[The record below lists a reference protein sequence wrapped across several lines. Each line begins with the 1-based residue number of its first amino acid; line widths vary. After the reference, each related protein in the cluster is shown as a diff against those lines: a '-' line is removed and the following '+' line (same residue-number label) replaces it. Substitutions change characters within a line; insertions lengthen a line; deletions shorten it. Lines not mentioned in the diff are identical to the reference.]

1 MKKTERK
8 IKLLGCEVVECKSHY
23 ESFLVRELADA
34 LGLRWIDGTS
44 LMANSYAGL
53 PAYLDLHARAYLYF
67 LPCDTTAISATQWL
81 NRHEVFVPGQKV
93 RLNNDTFVYWYIG
106 SCPSAGND
114 YYWITNGDAATFW
127 FKYQLTGCDSSGN
140 PWPEWVD
147 EPERVRI
154 DWSTVKKYPGQGH
167 SDYTPE
173 EADEIV
179 RQITEQRKMENPS
192 CRN

>member
-1 MKKTERK
+1 MKKTERN
-8 IKLLGCEVVECKSHY
+8 IKLLEREVVECKSHY

-34 LGLRWIDGTS
+34 LGLRWADNTS
-44 LMANSYAGL
+44 LMANSYACL
-53 PAYLDLHARAYLYF
+53 PAYLDLHAGLCRLNAR
-67 LPCDTTAISATQWL
+67 CDHSVIPATQWL
-81 NRHEVFVPGQKV
+81 NRHGVLVPGQKV
-93 RLNNDTFVYWYIG
+93 RLNNNTMAFLYIG

-114 YYWITNGDAATFW
+114 YCWITDGDEATFW
-127 FKYQLTGCDSSGN
+127 FKYQLTGCDSNGN

-179 RQITEQRKMENPS
+179 RQINEQRKGAK
-192 CRN
+192 

>member
-1 MKKTERK
+1 MNKTERN
-8 IKLLGCEVVECKSHY
+8 IKLLERELIECHSHY

-34 LGLRWIDGTS
+34 MGLRWIDDKS
-44 LMANSYAGL
+44 LMTQSFEDL
-53 PAYLDLHARAYLYF
+53 PVYLNLHEGKYRF
-67 LPCDTTAISATQWL
+67 NPRCNKIAIPAIRWL

-93 RLNNDTFVYWYIG
+93 RLNNDTAIYRCVG
-106 SCPSAGND
+106 DCPYAGCNR
-114 YYWITNGDAATFW
+114 YWITDGDEATFW
-127 FKYQLTGCDSSGN
+127 FKYQLTGCDSNGN

>member
-1 MKKTERK
+1 MNKAERK
-8 IKLLGCEVVECKSHY
+8 IKLLKNDVIECHSHY

-34 LGLRWIDGTS
+34 LGLRWADNTS
-44 LMANSYAGL
+44 LMVNSYAGL
-53 PAYLDLHARAYLYF
+53 PALDLHARAYLYF
-67 LPCDTTAISATQWL
+67 LPCATTAISATQWL

-93 RLNNDTFVYWYIG
+93 RLNNDTAIYRCVG
-106 SCPSAGND
+106 DCPYAGCNR
-114 YYWITNGDAATFW
+114 YWITDGDEATFW
-127 FKYQLTGCDSSGN
+127 FKYQLTGCDSNGN